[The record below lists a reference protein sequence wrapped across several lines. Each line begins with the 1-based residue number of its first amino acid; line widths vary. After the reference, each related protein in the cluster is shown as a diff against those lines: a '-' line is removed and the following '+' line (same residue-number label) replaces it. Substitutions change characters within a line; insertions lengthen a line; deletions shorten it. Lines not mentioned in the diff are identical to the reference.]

1 MNSNVCNAEAPS
13 GASACEDAEHG
24 LPMAAALLT
33 LTSLS
38 ILGIGVSFVLAF
50 QPATM
55 SHVGIAVFATMLN
68 LLAHS
73 FMMFYLIGKGKAVR
87 EAVEEAG
94 LEGDYYRRVA
104 RLRAPVF
111 ARATIA
117 MALLMAAAIIGAS
130 VDVRVLPPWPHA
142 LLAAA
147 AVAANLATLVSEVAA
162 LTGSARVVDEV
173 NQRLSD
179 AHG

>member
-1 MNSNVCNAEAPS
+1 
-13 GASACEDAEHG
+13 
-24 LPMAAALLT
+24 MAAALLT

-38 ILGIGVSFVLAF
+38 ILGIGASFVLAF
-50 QPATM
+50 ERGAT
-55 SHVGIAVFATMLN
+55 SHVGVAVFATMLN

-87 EAVEEAG
+87 EAVTEAG

-111 ARATIA
+111 SRATLA

-130 VDVRVLPPWPHA
+130 VDVRVLPSWPHA

-147 AVAANLATLVSEVAA
+147 ALAAQVYTLITEIAA
-162 LTGSARVVDEV
+162 LTGTARVVDEV
-173 NQRLSD
+173 NAAIMKS
-179 AHG
+179 